1 MGQTWLERSKAIVG
15 MGIGDSRV
23 PKFFKLLRMFLVD
36 LTCSTG
42 PGGSK
47 HDFGCCL

>member
-23 PKFFKLLRMFLVD
+23 PKFFKLLRMFFSRLD
-36 LTCSTG
+36 MFHRTRW
-42 PGGSK
+42 
-47 HDFGCCL
+47 F